1 MVETKTLTKSA
12 RTTGVDAEK
21 LCKIVVEG
29 MQEKKGVEIVVLDL
43 REAKNAVTDF
53 FVICSGNSD
62 TQVEALMNS
71 IEEQVYKTTGEW
83 AWQKEGAMNR
93 EWILIDF
100 VDVVAHV
107 FKKDRRKFYGLE
119 ELWGD
124 AQITFIND

>member
-1 MVETKTLTKSA
+1 MVKTKQPTKAASIS
-12 RTTGVDAEK
+12 EI
-21 LCKIVVEG
+21 LCKTVIEG
-29 MQEKKGVEIVVLDL
+29 MQEKKGIDIMVLDL
-43 REAKNAVTDF
+43 REIKGAVTDF

-71 IEEQVYKTTGEW
+71 VAEQVYKATSEDVW
-83 AWQKEGAMNR
+83 HKEGAMNR
-93 EWILIDF
+93 EWILLDF
-100 VDVVAHV
+100 VDVVAHI